1 MGVSKHAISVTGR
14 DSGMTTV
21 RNPARERLE
30 AGELALGVGLRQA
43 RTVDIGP
50 IMKACGF
57 DYLFIDLE
65 HNTMNLDMAAQISV
79 AAHLAGIAPIVR
91 VPGFDRHLATRV
103 LDGGAM
109 GVVVP
114 HVDTPEQAK
123 AAVDHCKFPP
133 IGHRSMTG
141 TLPHLDFENPGGAE
155 LPKIMNENIM
165 VVVML
170 ETPTAIENADAIA
183 AVEGIDV
190 LLIGTNDLSAEMGI
204 PGDFGNDRV
213 VAAYET
219 TIAAARKHGI
229 YAGMGGVYDMEIASR
244 YIGMGAQFLL
254 GGNDTS
260 FILAGGK
267 QRTQTLRSIER

>member
-1 MGVSKHAISVTGR
+1 
-14 DSGMTTV
+14 MTTV

-50 IMKACGF
+50 VMKACGF

-114 HVDTPEQAK
+114 HVDTAEQAAEIV
-123 AAVDHCKFPP
+123 AACKYPP
-133 IGHRSMTG
+133 VGHRSVTG
-141 TLPHLDFENPGGAE
+141 MLSQTGFARLPMGETTEIINAATL
-155 LPKIMNENIM
+155 
-165 VVVML
+165 VVMMV
-170 ETPTAIENADAIA
+170 ETPAAVENVEAIA
-183 AVEGIDV
+183 ATPGLDV
-190 LLIGTNDLSAEMGI
+190 LLVGTNDLCVEMGI
-204 PGDFGNDRV
+204 PGDVGNPRV
-213 VAAYET
+213 AEAYERV
-219 TIAAARKHGI
+219 IAACRANDVWPGL
-229 YAGMGGVYDMEIASR
+229 GGVYDPPLMER
-244 YIGMGAQFLL
+244 YIAMGMR
-254 GGNDTS
+254 
-260 FILAGGK
+260 FILAGNDITLMMAAAGE
-267 QRTQTLRSIER
+267 RAATLRGFHVG

>member
-1 MGVSKHAISVTGR
+1 MPMTPNYAKQKLAAGDLVIGF
-14 DSGMTTV
+14 GMRSMRTT
-21 RNPARERLE
+21 E
-30 AGELALGVGLRQA
+30 AAKIA
-43 RTVDIGP
+43 KTS
-50 IMKACGF
+50 GF
-57 DYLFIDLE
+57 DWLFIDME
-65 HNTMNLDMAAQISV
+65 HGSFDVDLVCQIAV
-79 AAHLAGIAPIVR
+79 AALDTGVTPIVR
-91 VPGFDRHLATRV
+91 VPGHQHFHAARV

-219 TIAAARKHGI
+219 TIAAARKHDI
-229 YAGMGGVYDMEIASR
+229 YAGMGGVYDMEIAGR

-267 QRTQTLRSIER
+267 QRTQTLRSVER